1 MKVSKE
7 IKTALLVLVS
17 IALLLWGYNF
27 LKGKNIFDNS
37 RKFYVEYANVEGLST
52 ASAVTINGLGVGK
65 VNHIAIQSNGK
76 LLVEIL
82 MTNPVEIPKSS
93 KAIIYAPGL
102 IGGKQIAI
110 ETNYASKEM
119 AKSGDY
125 LVAGTQTGLLDGLGA
140 KADPVMQKLDS
151 VLYNVNRL
159 VIGINGTLDPAAQK
173 NLQNA
178 LAELNQ
184 TMINAKG
191 ITSKFDRIVSS
202 NEGKINNI
210 MTDFN
215 ATSQNLNKLSTNLSQ
230 ADLNAIVSKFD
241 HAATNLDNL
250 ISSIDRGE
258 GNIGKLMK
266 DETLYKNLNKA
277 SKELSQ
283 LIEDVKLNPKR
294 YVSISVFGKNAG
306 PYVAP
311 DTLKK

>member
-27 LKGKNIFDNS
+27 LKGKNLFDSS
-37 RKFYVEYANVEGLST
+37 RKFYVEYTNVEGLST

-65 VNHIAIQSNGK
+65 VNHIAIQPNGK

-93 KAIIYAPGL
+93 KAIIYAPAL

-110 ETNYASKEM
+110 ETNYASREM
-119 AKSGDY
+119 AESGDY
-125 LVAGTQTGLLDGLGA
+125 LIAGTQAGLLDGLGA

-151 VLYNVNRL
+151 VLYNVNKL
-159 VIGINGTLDPAAQK
+159 VIGINGTLDPVAQK

-184 TMINAKG
+184 TMVNAKG

-215 ATSQNLNKLSTNLSQ
+215 TTSQNLNKLSTNLSQ

-283 LIEDVKLNPKR
+283 LLEDVKLNPKR